1 MAENNTYTQ
10 IHIQII
16 FAVKFRKSQIKS
28 EWKKELYKYITGII
42 QNRKHKLLAINGVP
56 DHIHI
61 LIGMRP
67 TQALSDLVRDIKT
80 NSSKWIN
87 EKNFLPNRFEWQDSF
102 GAFSYGK
109 SQINN
114 VINYIQNQEEYHS
127 KKNFIEEYKD
137 FLKIF
142 GIEYEDKYVFKELI

>member
-16 FAVKFRKSQIKS
+16 FAVKFRDSQIKS
-28 EWKKELYKYITGII
+28 EWKEELYKYITAII
-42 QNRKHKLLAINGVP
+42 QNKKHKLLAINGMY

-67 TQALSDLVRDIKT
+67 VQSLSDLVEEVKS
-80 NSSKWIN
+80 NSSRWIN
-87 EKNFLPNRFEWQDSF
+87 EKKFLSSRFEWQDSF

-109 SQINN
+109 SQIDS
-114 VINYIQNQEEYHS
+114 VVRYIHNQEKHHAKKSFIQEYV
-127 KKNFIEEYKD
+127 E
-137 FLKIF
+137 FLEAF
-142 GIEYEDKYVFKELI
+142 GVEYEEKYVFKELK